1 MEHRVKHHGHVVMS
15 FVISDDVIESA
26 SEHDNEIYHIDRDD
40 KDRLIQV
47 LGEVAMGVGG
57 REGALA
63 VEEVLRLA
71 PQTEVA
77 LILVKKYIVDSGD
90 DHKEFVERQILRL
103 TEEITDLQNSIGSR
117 DVDWGV

>member
-1 MEHRVKHHGHVVMS
+1 
-15 FVISDDVIESA
+15 
-26 SEHDNEIYHIDRDD
+26 
-40 KDRLIQV
+40 
-47 LGEVAMGVGG
+47 MGVGG